1 MWMGHNRD
9 RTSRKLW
16 CNGEICWIIP
26 FFHWH
31 GAPAGAIAPL
41 RGMGARS
48 LGAPCAQVIRGPG
61 CGISVIHDVGMGR
74 KLQFP
79 AREEDPQQNLWAPL
93 GQQMDFTKWIS
104 PMPIM
109 PIAQNI
115 CGSGFPISTRS
126 FGGNMPQSRI
136 EARPEPEHS
145 GHFERWPSCPFRGYF
160 YKLITFW

>member
-1 MWMGHNRD
+1 MFP
-9 RTSRKLW
+9 SYKL
-16 CNGEICWIIP
+16 P
-26 FFHWH
+26 F
-31 GAPAGAIAPL
+31 
-41 RGMGARS
+41 S
-48 LGAPCAQVIRGPG
+48 S
-61 CGISVIHDVGMGR
+61 GISQPRLMTPEKTSTGSIAGVHGHSGASRARRLR
-74 KLQFP
+74 KHVEGNTWNFY
-79 AREEDPQQNLWAPL
+79 
-93 GQQMDFTKWIS
+93 DFFTWIS

>member
-1 MWMGHNRD
+1 MERPQVPLPPFEEWAPEALAHHAPKLSEARDAADRSSMMWG
-9 RTSRKLW
+9 W
-16 CNGEICWIIP
+16 
-26 FFHWH
+26 
-31 GAPAGAIAPL
+31 
-41 RGMGARS
+41 
-48 LGAPCAQVIRGPG
+48 
-61 CGISVIHDVGMGR
+61 VGSSSFLHGR
-74 KLQFP
+74 KIHSRICGHQ
-79 AREEDPQQNLWAPL
+79 
-93 GQQMDFTKWIS
+93 GQQMDFTWIS